1 MFQCQRLSSV
11 SCRISSRLSQG
22 APSEIQKHDSLLADL
37 LAGLPSDGICR
48 RPCSSDGRTD
58 HEFAV
63 VGSDDDLVI
72 HPGLWDGPSM
82 PSPKLSPLIV
92 LLVKVGGPGTWW
104 PHGAWSSWCLTA
116 DLPTYKARLAPASK
130 SPQKGEDD
138 VMPDHEI
145 SWRGGNRGVLVA
157 SSLVRTGRSKQ
168 KETFSLS
175 NSQKLVRNGTYCV
188 WLLLLPVPL
197 TRISSA
203 CC

>member
-48 RPCSSDGRTD
+48 RPCSSDGRSD
-58 HEFAV
+58 HDFAV

-116 DLPTYKARLAPASK
+116 DLPTYRPAW
-130 SPQKGEDD
+130 P
-138 VMPDHEI
+138 
-145 SWRGGNRGVLVA
+145 
-157 SSLVRTGRSKQ
+157 
-168 KETFSLS
+168 
-175 NSQKLVRNGTYCV
+175 
-188 WLLLLPVPL
+188 LLPKVHRKEKMMSCPITKFL
-197 TRISSA
+197 GEAVTGEYLWLPAWYERAGPSKRRHFR
-203 CC
+203 